1 MVTPGARPRRP
12 PSRNAGEVRDM
23 PRNDK
28 PPSPKTISGFLY
40 IAVLL
45 IAVAL
50 AYVALRALFA

>member
-1 MVTPGARPRRP
+1 
-12 PSRNAGEVRDM
+12 M

-50 AYVALRALFA
+50 AYVVVRALLA